1 MKTEYWELTGVCAA
15 AQMKRERSANL
26 RQDRCCEVES
36 QTNATG
42 EGWEGACGVEAESE
56 DLPDKCVSDSSD

>member
-1 MKTEYWELTGVCAA
+1 MSACNVW
-15 AQMKRERSANL
+15 MKRERSENL

-36 QTNATG
+36 RAICHWPMAEKTARN
-42 EGWEGACGVEAESE
+42 VEAESE